1 MTELK
6 YDKDGLVPVI
16 IQDSETKLV
25 LTLAYASA
33 EALEKTMADGETWL
47 FSRSR
52 QELWN
57 KGATSGNTQK
67 VISVRVD
74 CDGDA
79 VIYEVVPNGPAC
91 HTGEQSCF
99 NETIYGDNRKSAG
112 DMLDELKGLIRDR
125 QKEMP
130 EGAYT
135 TYLFEEGVDK
145 ICKKVGEE
153 AAEVIIAAKNRDA
166 EELSMETADLF
177 YHVMVLLQEQG
188 VDLDQV
194 MDVLKERHQTKSSS
208 K

>member
-1 MTELK
+1 MKRLN
-6 YDKDGLVPVI
+6 YDQNGLVPVI
-16 IQDSETKLV
+16 LQDSETKQV
-25 LTLAYASA
+25 LTLAYANQ
-33 EALEKTMADGETWL
+33 EAIEKTIENGETWL
-47 FSRSR
+47 YSRSR

-67 VISVRVD
+67 VVSVQAD
-74 CDGDA
+74 CDADA
-79 VIYEVVPNGPAC
+79 VIYEVIPNGPAC

-99 NETIYGDNRKSAG
+99 SETIYGEQRESAT
-112 DMLDELKGLIRDR
+112 DMLQELKELIRNR
-125 QKEMP
+125 QSEMP

-194 MDVLKERHQTKSSS
+194 MAVLKERHQTKTAS

>member
-16 IQDSETKLV
+16 IQDSETKQV
-25 LTLAYASA
+25 LTLAYANA
-33 EALEKTMADGETWL
+33 EALEKTMANGETWL
-47 FSRSR
+47 YSRSR
-52 QELWN
+52 QELWH

-67 VISVRVD
+67 VTSVHVD

-79 VIYEVVPNGPAC
+79 VIYKVVPNGPAC

-99 NETIYGDNRKSAG
+99 NETIYGESRHSAG
-112 DMLDELKGLIRDR
+112 DILEELKGLIRNR

-166 EELSMETADLF
+166 VELSMETADLF
-177 YHVMVLLQEQG
+177 YHVIVLLQEQG

-194 MDVLKERHQTKSSS
+194 MNVLKERHQTKSAS

>member
-1 MTELK
+1 MSRLN
-6 YDKDGLVPVI
+6 YDQNGLVPVI
-16 IQDSETKLV
+16 IQDSETKQV
-25 LTLAYASA
+25 LTLAYANQ
-33 EALEKTMADGETWL
+33 EAIEKTMENGETWL
-47 FSRSR
+47 YSRSR

-67 VISVRVD
+67 VVSVQAD
-74 CDGDA
+74 CDADA
-79 VIYEVVPNGPAC
+79 VIYEVIPNGPAC

-99 NETIYGDNRKSAG
+99 SETIYGESKATAG
-112 DMLDELKGLIRDR
+112 DMLQELKELIRNR
-125 QKEMP
+125 QSEMP

-188 VDLDQV
+188 VNFDQV
-194 MDVLKERHQTKSSS
+194 MAVLKERHQTKTAS